1 MRFKPNGCGPKG
13 VVGKLIPDSLLG
25 VSVHEACNLHDERY
39 HQGGTSEER
48 WRADQKFL
56 GDMLSAIEKEKGS
69 GLIDQA
75 RKLVAYIYYYSVRIF
90 GHFLFGN

>member
-39 HQGGTSEER
+39 HQGGSSEKRRE
-48 WRADQKFL
+48 ADQKFL
-56 GDMLSAIEKEKGS
+56 EDMFSAIEKEKGS
-69 GLIDQA
+69 HLVTQA
-75 RKLVAYIYYYSVRIF
+75 RKLGAYIYYYSVRIF
-90 GHFLFGN
+90 GYFLFGK